1 MDRINQVIRSISG
14 HDGKKGYYLLR
25 QAVRITL
32 ERLPE
37 HPDMKDLSREIA
49 LGLEPPIKEKSV
61 ATALERVA
69 ADIWCYGCR
78 KNLERIFGRPLVE
91 QPTAKSMILIVA
103 EYIYELGEEWT
114 IVS

>member
-14 HDGKKGYYLLR
+14 HDAKKGYQLFRL
-25 QAVRITL
+25 AVRITL

-37 HPDMKDLSREIA
+37 HPDMKELSREIA
-49 LGLEPPIKEKSV
+49 SGLEPPIKEKSV
-61 ATALERVA
+61 ATALQRAA

-103 EYIYELGEEWT
+103 EYIYELGGEWT